1 MAVAEG
7 GGAHHSSHWMVD
19 AIAAGLI
26 IVNVGDDLIAAPRR
40 RCAGAHHAT

>member
-1 MAVAEG
+1 
-7 GGAHHSSHWMVD
+7 MVD

-40 RCAGAHHAT
+40 RRAGAHHAT